1 MSYLVDPSLLR
12 TTLEQKTW
20 LIVPE
25 ESRIAPSPEGIV
37 SNKENPVYFP
47 DVVFQIVNAKEKMI
61 YPKLA
66 N

>member
-1 MSYLVDPSLLR
+1 
-12 TTLEQKTW
+12 
-20 LIVPE
+20 VPE

-61 YPKLA
+61 SPKLA